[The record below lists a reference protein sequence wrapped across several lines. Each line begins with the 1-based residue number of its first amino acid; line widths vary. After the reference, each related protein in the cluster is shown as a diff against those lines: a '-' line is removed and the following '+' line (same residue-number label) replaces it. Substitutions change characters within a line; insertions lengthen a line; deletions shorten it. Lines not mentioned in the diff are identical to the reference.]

1 MFDGVALAAAIAF
14 LLGKAS
20 LRKHHGGQAMKLD
33 DLVTA
38 SQLYVAV
45 MTIRKT
51 STVPIIPVVGA
62 KADST

>member
-20 LRKHHGGQAMKLD
+20 LRKYRGGQPVRLD

-51 STVPIIPVVGA
+51 STVPIIPVVGT